1 MKKVTLELVDTS
13 CYPIIVY
20 PVSKGNMKYLV
31 CFARGLR
38 FGDQEVSP
46 RAYLL
51 QKRCAELR
59 GSEKKHQYVN
69 KCKVVLVTKGFHV
82 SNQTRPD
89 ALRTRY

>member
-59 GSEKKHQYVN
+59 GWDKEMDGN
-69 KCKVVLVTKGFHV
+69 